1 MLKQLSL
8 PLHQLRSFECHSRP
22 APLASLLGVLQ
33 QMPLL
38 ERCCLTIYV
47 GGHHMVGISMPGLR
61 YLELSLQPDVDPT
74 TVIPFIAA
82 PHITTLSI
90 YSWYVDIRRFSLPTT
105 TYNIAA

>member
-38 ERCCLTIYV
+38 EWCCLTIYV
-47 GGHHMVGISMPGLR
+47 GGHHMADNFYARLAVP
-61 YLELSLQPDVDPT
+61 
-74 TVIPFIAA
+74 
-82 PHITTLSI
+82 
-90 YSWYVDIRRFSLPTT
+90 
-105 TYNIAA
+105 